1 LRLSNKI
8 IFAEAVPEEK
18 KLSSIWGGVFFHP
31 VFVESGSD
39 ILGMK
44 GKVRTIEYQSRE
56 IGVSNLLFQEKPG
69 LNAATIPLLF
79 QYFGPVFY
87 DSEME
92 GEFIDEVIAY
102 YRETSDYIYL
112 SFPPEFNSIAKF
124 AGNWKINKA
133 VTLAVDASQL
143 DRWGNDFR
151 DDVKNKINK
160 ARRSGVKIELS
171 DSFNEKLWEVTFSR
185 KGLRPPIKPSDLK
198 RWCSVLM
205 EGSLLRIYTAVIDG
219 REVAFRGQLIYGG
232 FAYDWIAGSDPDYHH
247 LGTNQLLMTEIGSD
261 LRKAGIS
268 IWDLVDARVSS
279 IAEFKKS
286 FGALEY
292 YHWQVSGAFNIKG
305 KLFGALR
312 RLKNA

>member
-8 IFAEAVPEEK
+8 TFTEAVPETK

-31 VFVESGSD
+31 IFVESGAG
-39 ILGMK
+39 ILGIK
-44 GKVRTIEYQSRE
+44 GSVRTIEYQGRE
-56 IGVSNLLFQEKPG
+56 IGVSNLLFQKKPG

-92 GEFIDEVIAY
+92 GEFINEVVDY
-102 YRETSDYIYL
+102 CRETCDYIYL

-133 VTLAVDASQL
+133 VTLAVDSSQL
-143 DRWGNDFR
+143 DHWGNDFR

-160 ARRSGVKIELS
+160 ANRSGIKIEQS
-171 DSFNEKLWEVTFSR
+171 DSLNEELWEVSFSR
-185 KGLRPPIKPSDLK
+185 TGLRPPIKPSDLK
-198 RWCSVLM
+198 RRCSDLM

-219 REVAFRGQLIYGG
+219 NAVAFRGQLIYGG

-247 LGTNQLLMTEIGSD
+247 LGTNQILMAEIGSD
-261 LRKAGIS
+261 LKKTGIS

-292 YHWQVSGAFNIKG
+292 YHWQISGAFNIKG